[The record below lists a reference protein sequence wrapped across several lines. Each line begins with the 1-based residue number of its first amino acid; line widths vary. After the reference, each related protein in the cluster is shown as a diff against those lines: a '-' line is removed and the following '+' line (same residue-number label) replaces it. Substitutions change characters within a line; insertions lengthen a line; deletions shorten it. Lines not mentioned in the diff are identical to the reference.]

1 MNERNNLYPI
11 FIKMH
16 SINTLIVGGG
26 YVALEKLT
34 FLLKSSP
41 NAKVT
46 MVANFFRPD
55 VITLA
60 KQFDVKLVK
69 MSYHDSFLLD
79 QDLVIAATDK
89 PEVNQQI
96 YNDAKANHILV
107 NVADTPE
114 LCDFYLGGIVT
125 KGLVKVAI
133 STNGKSPTT
142 AKRLRQFFEDVI
154 PENIDDLV
162 QNLNR
167 FRKTIKGDFEHKV
180 QTLNNVT
187 KTLISDK
194 NRYND

>member
-16 SINTLIVGGG
+16 SLNTLIVGGG

-69 MSYHDSFLLD
+69 MSYHESFLLD

-125 KGLVKVAI
+125 KGHVKVAI